1 MFSRMRSQCDEDP
14 CTVFFN
20 VLATSDC
27 KSLSDNHVSQS
38 ENRILT
44 IRMDDRVLGP
54 CSWMLQEQQETTD
67 LFPGM
72 FVMSLEK

>member
-1 MFSRMRSQCDEDP
+1 MRLQCGWRP
-14 CTVFFN
+14 LYSAFFY
-20 VLATSDC
+20 VLATSGR
-27 KSLSDNHVSQS
+27 KSLGDNHVSQS

-44 IRMDDRVLGP
+44 IRMDDRVVGSR
-54 CSWMLQEQQETTD
+54 SWMLQEQPETAD